1 MMAPVRVPQPAHID
15 AWRGVGKKTGLPPI
29 GEAPHQ
35 TGRAFNSAE
44 NRVRGFDKLLFTR
57 HRTGPIE
64 NHYLNA
70 ADFAPGLKQQLTVK
84 AQQFGPSS

>member
-1 MMAPVRVPQPAHID
+1 MR
-15 AWRGVGKKTGLPPI
+15 
-29 GEAPHQ
+29 
-35 TGRAFNSAE
+35 S
-44 NRVRGFDKLLFTR
+44 FDKLLFTR

-84 AQQFGPSS
+84 A